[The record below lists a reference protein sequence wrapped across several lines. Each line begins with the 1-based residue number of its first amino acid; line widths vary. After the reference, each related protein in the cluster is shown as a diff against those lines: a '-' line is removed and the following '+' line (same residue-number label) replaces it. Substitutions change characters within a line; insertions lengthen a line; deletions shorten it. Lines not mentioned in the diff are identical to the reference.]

1 MEKLIVNGGTRLE
14 GTVPVSGSKNAVLPI
29 AVAAAILGDSASAL
43 HNVPNLTDVTTLRA
57 VLEGL
62 GASTKLKDSTLY
74 IEPINHMEYEAPY
87 ELVRKMRASIYVLGP
102 LVAKLGRAKVSFPGG
117 CAIGP
122 RPVDL
127 HIRGLERL
135 GAQVQV
141 QKGYIFAQAERLI
154 GAEMDL
160 IGKHGP
166 SVGATANVMM
176 AATLAEGTTVIRGAA
191 REPHITNLAQFLNAM
206 GADIEGIGTSI
217 LTIHGVKQLHGTE
230 HVVISDDIEAGTFMV
245 ASAITKGDVYVEGIT
260 PPQLLAVSEK
270 LLEAGVALDWDDK
283 GVRVTVPRE
292 LKPVDV
298 TTVPFPGFPTDMQ
311 AQMMGLLCF
320 ASGTSII
327 TENVHTDRFIHA
339 AELNRMGADIR
350 LDGRRAIIS
359 GVSGLSG
366 APVMASDLR
375 AGAVLVA
382 AGMAA
387 AGETVVSRVYHIDR
401 GYESLEKK
409 LNNLG
414 ADIIRVS
421 ENDEPIPA

>member
-1 MEKLIVNGGTRLE
+1 MLSDR
-14 GTVPVSGSKNAVLPI
+14 VP
-29 AVAAAILGDSASAL
+29 
-43 HNVPNLTDVTTLRA
+43 LT
-57 VLEGL
+57 
-62 GASTKLKDSTLY
+62 
-74 IEPINHMEYEAPY
+74 
-87 ELVRKMRASIYVLGP
+87 
-102 LVAKLGRAKVSFPGG
+102 
-117 CAIGP
+117 
-122 RPVDL
+122 L

-217 LTIHGVKQLHGTE
+217 LTIHGVKQLRGTE

-409 LNNLG
+409 TEQPRG
-414 ADIIRVS
+414 RYC
-421 ENDEPIPA
+421 